1 MNGSFFFLTLKRAFV
16 RKTKTKNK
24 MFKTLK
30 KRIHAHYR
38 LANKLKC

>member
-30 KRIHAHYR
+30 KKNPCTLQIS
-38 LANKLKC
+38 K